1 MEHWVAALKA
11 GTISGLSFR
20 MYLAGYKGVL
30 TGDSVM
36 VPEAEW
42 ETTPR
47 LLNTL
52 GGSPIG
58 NSRVK
63 LTNTEDCVKKGYV
76 PAGHTPLEVA
86 AQRLIAD
93 NVHVLHTIG
102 GDDTNTQAATLSEYI
117 LKEHGG
123 QVVVIGMP
131 KTIDND
137 GALRYVTLRYVTIY
151 YVLLH
156 LQCVL

>member
-1 MEHWVAALKA
+1 MEHWVAALKE
-11 GTISGLSFR
+11 GKISGLTFK
-20 MYLAGYKGVL
+20 MYLGGYKGVL
-30 TGDSVM
+30 TGVSVD
-36 VPEAEW
+36 VPESEW
-42 ETTPR
+42 ETTPK

-63 LTNTEDCVKKGYV
+63 LTNAADCIKKGYV
-76 PAGHTPLEVA
+76 AEGHTPLEVA
-86 AQRLIAD
+86 AKQLIKD

-117 LKEHGG
+117 LNEHGG

-137 GALRYVTLRYVTIY
+137 GAS
-151 YVLLH
+151 H
-156 LQCVL
+156 